1 VAFKAMIGDISFFMP
16 LAIAILVDLVS
27 IILRRMKYVLINE
40 K

>member
-1 VAFKAMIGDISFFMP
+1 MIGDISFFMP
-16 LAIAILVDLVS
+16 LAIAILVGLVS

>member
-16 LAIAILVDLVS
+16 LAIANMVGLVS
-27 IILRRMKYVLINE
+27 ILRRMKYILINE

>member
-1 VAFKAMIGDISFFMP
+1 MIGDISLFMP
-16 LAIAILVDLVS
+16 LAIAILVGLVS